1 VHVPSEFYEHQRRAL
16 SWLSTRPR
24 SILALQQGLGKTAV
38 AIADAVY
45 PVAVVPP
52 AHGNIT
58 WRDEWKRWAPDRNVQ
73 IVRPKDH
80 FDLDADVWVLN
91 YDIIR
96 RTSFPARVQT
106 LIADES
112 QYLVNREATRT
123 RRFAKIAQS
132 APRLR
137 LLSGTPMQRPI
148 DLWTQLRMVGG
159 TRMSYE
165 DFGRWF
171 CAGFLDEHNQWNF
184 RGASHQ
190 DALRDLLARSMF
202 RVTKE
207 EALPDM
213 PPKVW
218 KVVPLD
224 LPAGNERDYDLA
236 AIERLGIPTPFE
248 GLSELLRLQSEIKL
262 PYVIRYLEDAL
273 KSEDKILV
281 FAWHRDMVRAIAQ
294 HFASVGVITYNG
306 ETPRAKKET
315 AEADFQT
322 GDARL
327 FVGNIVSAGSVLTL
341 TRASFVVF
349 AEGSWNP
356 NQLDQAADRVHRIGQ
371 TRPVRIRI
379 LTINGSIDHH
389 MVRRCLE
396 KLEVIDHV
404 VISTKGDTTACP
416 NNPFQVTWPSPRPS
430 RNSLRL

>member
-1 VHVPSEFYEHQRRAL
+1 MRPS
-16 SWLSTRPR
+16 
-24 SILALQQGLGKTAV
+24 
-38 AIADAVY
+38 
-45 PVAVVPP
+45 
-52 AHGNIT
+52 
-58 WRDEWKRWAPDRNVQ
+58 
-73 IVRPKDH
+73 DH

-96 RTSFPARVQT
+96 RTAFPDCRT

-112 QYLVNREATRT
+112 HYLVNRDATRT
-123 RRFAKIAQS
+123 RRFSDIARRV
-132 APRLR
+132 PRLR

-159 TRMSYE
+159 TRLSYE

-171 CAGFLDEHNQWNF
+171 CAGYIDEFGRWNF

-202 RVTKE
+202 RVTKA

-224 LPAGNERDYDLA
+224 LPPGNERDYDLA

-248 GLSELLRLQSEIKL
+248 GLSELLRLQSELKL

-273 KSEDKILV
+273 ESEEKIVV
-281 FAWHRDMVRAIAQ
+281 FAWHRDMVRALAQ
-294 HFASVGVITYNG
+294 HFASAGVVTYNS
-306 ETPRAKKET
+306 ETPQRQKDL
-315 AEADFQT
+315 AESVFQK
-322 GDARL
+322 GSPRL
-327 FVGNIVSAGSVLTL
+327 FIGNIVSAGTVLTL
-341 TRASFVVF
+341 TAASLVVF

-356 NQLDQAADRVHRIGQ
+356 NQLDQAADRTHRIGQ
-371 TRPVRIRI
+371 LQPVRVRI

-396 KLEVIDHV
+396 KLEVIDRV
-404 VISTKGDTTACP
+404 VVPTRGEYPCP
-416 NNPFQVTWPSPRPS
+416 NPFLAIWP
-430 RNSLRL
+430 

>member
-1 VHVPSEFYEHQRRAL
+1 MDAPHDFYAHQRRAL
-16 SWLSTRPR
+16 SWLRERPR
-24 SILALQQGLGKTAV
+24 GILALQQGLGKTAV
-38 AIADAVY
+38 AIVDAEY

-58 WRDEWKRWAPDRNVQ
+58 WRNEWERWAPERRVQ
-73 IVRPKDH
+73 IVRPSDH

-96 RTSFPARVQT
+96 RTSFPANVRT

-112 QYLVNREATRT
+112 HYLVNRESIRT
-123 RRFAKIAQS
+123 QRFARIAQRV
-132 APRLR
+132 PRLR

-159 TRMSYE
+159 TRLSYE

-171 CAGFLDEHNQWNF
+171 CAGFLDEFRRWNF
-184 RGASHQ
+184 RGASYQ
-190 DALRDLLARSMF
+190 DALRDLLGRSMF
-202 RVTKE
+202 RVTKD

-224 LPAGNERDYDLA
+224 LPIGNDRDYDLA
-236 AIERLGIPTPFE
+236 AIERLGIPIPFE
-248 GLSELLRLQSEIKL
+248 GLSELLRLQSELKA
-262 PYVIRYLEDAL
+262 PYVIRYIEDAL
-273 KSEDKILV
+273 ESEDKIIV
-281 FAWHRDMVRAIAQ
+281 FAWHKDMVRRIAE
-294 HFASVGVITYNG
+294 HFADVGVITYNG
-306 ETPRAKKET
+306 ATPQRLKDT
-315 AEADFQT
+315 AERDFQT
-322 GDARL
+322 GPARL

-341 TRASFVVF
+341 TRASLVIFV
-349 AEGSWNP
+349 EGSWNP
-356 NQLDQAADRVHRIGQ
+356 NQLEQAADRAHRIGQ
-371 TRPVRIRI
+371 TRPVRVRI

-404 VISTKGDTTACP
+404 VVPTRGDLRCP
-416 NNPFQVTWPSPRPS
+416 NNPLQLMWP
-430 RNSLRL
+430 